1 MINYSVALQE
11 FELFILILVRI
22 STFVYAAPFFNTANT
37 PNRVKIGFSFALAIL
52 VYTLDLG
59 ITYTYSGM
67 LDYAAIVLSEA
78 AVGLLL
84 GYAANACV
92 QIIMFSG
99 HIIDVDMGI
108 SMATIFDP
116 TTKTQVGIMSNL
128 YYYLLSLLLIVS
140 GLYRYLVAAIVDTYK
155 VIPIGQAAFRPS
167 LYTTIVD
174 FIGDYF
180 VIGFRIALPMFACM
194 MLLNCILGVLARIA
208 PQMNMFVMGMQLK
221 IFVGII
227 VITFTLV
234 MLPSVSN
241 YIFQEIRTIM
251 VQIVNSMTPV

>member
-84 GYAANACV
+84 GYAANASV

-108 SMATIFDP
+108 SMATIFDRQR
-116 TTKTQVGIMSNL
+116 KH
-128 YYYLLSLLLIVS
+128 
-140 GLYRYLVAAIVDTYK
+140 R
-155 VIPIGQAAFRPS
+155 
-167 LYTTIVD
+167 
-174 FIGDYF
+174 
-180 VIGFRIALPMFACM
+180 
-194 MLLNCILGVLARIA
+194 
-208 PQMNMFVMGMQLK
+208 
-221 IFVGII
+221 
-227 VITFTLV
+227 
-234 MLPSVSN
+234 
-241 YIFQEIRTIM
+241 
-251 VQIVNSMTPV
+251 

>member
-67 LDYAAIVLSEA
+67 LDYAAIVLSE
-78 AVGLLL
+78 VGLLL

-128 YYYLLSLLLIVS
+128 YYYLLALLLILS
-140 GLYRYLVAAIVDTYK
+140 GVYRYLVSEIVDTYK

-227 VITFTLV
+227 VVTFTLV

>member
-37 PNRVKIGFSFALAIL
+37 PRRVKTGFAIALAIL

-67 LDYAAIVLSEA
+67 LDYAAIVLQEA
-78 AVGLLL
+78 VVGLLL
-84 GYAANACV
+84 GYAANASV

-99 HIIDVDMGI
+99 HIMDIDMGI

-116 TTKTQVGIMSNL
+116 TTRTQVGIMSNL

-140 GLYRYLVAAIVDTYK
+140 GLYRYLVSAIVDTYK
-155 VIPIGQAAFRPS
+155 VIPIGQISFKPS
-167 LYTTIVD
+167 LYTVMVD